1 MPVQSSFNGSRN
13 RAISKDSNPSY
24 EISVKQVILP
34 DTGNLTD
41 VVGNFVIIG
50 INPINDSE

>member
-13 RAISKDSNPSY
+13 RAISKSTTPSY
-24 EISVKQVILP
+24 ERSTEQVILP

-41 VVGNFVIIG
+41 IVGNFVIVG
-50 INPINDSE
+50 INSIDPEE